1 MCKHILILDDE
12 PGFQKLLSEILTQAG
27 YHVKCAGSA
36 AEALKLT
43 AAQKMDLLFI
53 DNRMPGMSGLEFLRL
68 LRSTND
74 WTPAI
79 IMTAYADMPVVVD
92 SIRLGACDFLIK
104 PFQIDT
110 VIPAVEQCLASTAEI
125 SEPGPKI
132 DTCIDG

>member
-1 MCKHILILDDE
+1 MCKRILVLDDE
-12 PGFQKLLSEILTQAG
+12 RGFQLLLSEILTKAG
-27 YHVKCAGSA
+27 YHVECAGSA
-36 AEALKLT
+36 EEALKLT

-92 SIRLGACDFLIK
+92 SIRLGARDFLIK
-104 PFQIDT
+104 PFQIET
-110 VIPAVEQCLASTAEI
+110 VIPLVEQCLDTSAQI
-125 SEPGPKI
+125 PEPSPKI
-132 DTCIDG
+132 DTCTKR